1 MMHFC
6 ITIKQLFGFF
16 ASGYG
21 PKLHSSKAAASS
33 IMNSACSNIPAPTL
47 DAKPA
52 TGLLPLVTLAI
63 GFVMAMLDVTVVNVA
78 LPSIALQFTVPLTNL
93 VWIVDGYT
101 LTFAALLLV
110 AGALADRYGAKR
122 VYLAGLGV
130 FTLASLLCGLAP
142 NADMLILAR
151 MLQGLGA
158 ALFMPSSLSLLTHAY
173 DDEQVRNRMLAA
185 WSAIVAVA
193 GAAGPLLGGVLIH
206 QFGWRGI
213 FLINIPLGLVGL
225 WLARNRIL
233 AAPRRPRALN
243 PVSHLLGVIALSS
256 LCFALIQGNAYGWS
270 SGPIVAMVALCLAAA
285 MLLVRRERRHAE
297 PIIPRALFA
306 TTQFAAANG
315 VGFLINLAA
324 YGQLFL
330 LSLFLQQGRGADA
343 LQTGVQLVPMLAV
356 FSIGN
361 LLSSRVSARW
371 NVSASLVGGVSLAT
385 AMSAAGIFAFSPDMA
400 YWPLALIV
408 AVANL
413 GVGVAVPAMTSV
425 VMQVSGRSHANSAAA
440 ALNANRQSGALVGVA
455 LMGAILHLLPDWHAN
470 LPVSYVV
477 ITMGY
482 LLAAMLTWRHLRH
495 ARNA

>member
-1 MMHFC
+1 M
-6 ITIKQLFGFF
+6 T
-16 ASGYG
+16 
-21 PKLHSSKAAASS
+21 
-33 IMNSACSNIPAPTL
+33 SACPHASTL

-52 TGLLPLVTLAI
+52 AAAGWLPLVTLAI

-78 LPSIALQFTVPLTNL
+78 LPSIALQFTVPLTDL

-110 AGALADRYGAKR
+110 AGALADRYGAKT

-130 FTLASLLCGLAP
+130 FTFASLLCGLAP
-142 NADMLILAR
+142 NADILILAR

-173 DDEQVRNRMLAA
+173 DDEHVRNRMLAA

-193 GAAGPLLGGVLIH
+193 GAAGPLMGGMLIH

-213 FLINIPLGLVGL
+213 FLINIPLGIAGL
-225 WLARNRIL
+225 WLARRRIL

-243 PVSHLLGVIALSS
+243 PLSHLLGVIALSA
-256 LCFALIQGNAYGWS
+256 LCFVLIQGNAYGWA
-270 SGPIVAMVALCLAAA
+270 SGRIAATAALFLAATA
-285 MLLVRRERRHAE
+285 LLVRRERRHAE

-330 LSLFLQQGRGADA
+330 LSLFLQQARGADA
-343 LQTGVQLVPMLAV
+343 LQTGIQLVPMLAV

-361 LLSSRVSARW
+361 LISGRISARW
-371 NVSASLVGGVSLAT
+371 NVSASLLGGVSLAT
-385 AMSAAGIFAFSPDMA
+385 AMSAAAIFAITPDVA
-400 YWPLALIV
+400 YWPFAAIV
-408 AVANL
+408 ALANL
-413 GVGVAVPAMTSV
+413 GVGIAVPAMTSV
-425 VMQVSGRSHANSAAA
+425 VMQVSGKRHANSAAA

-455 LMGAILHLLPDWHAN
+455 LMGTILHLLPEWREA
-470 LPVSYVV
+470 LPAAYIV
-477 ITMGY
+477 ISAGY
-482 LLAAMLTWRHLRH
+482 LAAVALGWRHLRR

>member
-1 MMHFC
+1 
-6 ITIKQLFGFF
+6 
-16 ASGYG
+16 
-21 PKLHSSKAAASS
+21 
-33 IMNSACSNIPAPTL
+33 MNSACSNAPAPTL
-47 DAKPA
+47 AAQPA
-52 TGLLPLVTLAI
+52 AGLLPLVTLAI

-78 LPSIALQFTVPLTNL
+78 LPSIALQFTVPLTDL

-101 LTFAALLLV
+101 LTFAALLLI
-110 AGALADRYGAKR
+110 AGALADRYGAKN

-142 NADMLILAR
+142 NADALILAR

-213 FLINIPLGLVGL
+213 FLINLPLGLAGL
-225 WLARNRIL
+225 WLARNRIE

-243 PVSHLLGVIALSS
+243 PLSHLLGIIGLSS
-256 LCFALIQGNAYGWS
+256 LCFVLIQGNAYGWTS
-270 SGPIVAMVALCLAAA
+270 SRIAGIAALSLAATV
-285 MLLVRRERRHAE
+285 LLVRRERRHAE

-330 LSLFLQQGRGADA
+330 LSLFLQQARGADA

-356 FSIGN
+356 FSLGN
-361 LLSSRVSARW
+361 LLSGRVSARW
-371 NVSASLVGGVSLAT
+371 NVSASLLGGISLAT
-385 AMSAAGIFAFSPDMA
+385 AMSAVGIFAFAPDMV
-400 YWPLALIV
+400 YWPFAVVVAL
-408 AVANL
+408 ANL
-413 GVGVAVPAMTSV
+413 GVGIAVPAMTSV
-425 VMQVSGRSHANSAAA
+425 VMQVSGKSRANSAAA

-455 LMGAILHLLPDWHAN
+455 LIGTILHLLPDWKAS
-470 LPVSYVV
+470 LPTAYVV
-477 ITMGY
+477 ITAGY
-482 LLAAMLTWRHLRH
+482 LFAAMLVWGHLRR

>member
-1 MMHFC
+1 M
-6 ITIKQLFGFF
+6 T
-16 ASGYG
+16 
-21 PKLHSSKAAASS
+21 
-33 IMNSACSNIPAPTL
+33 SACPHASTL

-52 TGLLPLVTLAI
+52 AAAGWLPLVTLAI

-78 LPSIALQFTVPLTNL
+78 LPSIALQFTVPLTDL

-110 AGALADRYGAKR
+110 AGALADRYGAKT

-130 FTLASLLCGLAP
+130 FTFASLLCGLAP
-142 NADMLILAR
+142 NADTLILAR

-173 DDEQVRNRMLAA
+173 DDEHVRNRMLAA

-193 GAAGPLLGGVLIH
+193 GAAGPLMGGMLIH

-213 FLINIPLGLVGL
+213 FLINIPLGIAGL
-225 WLARNRIL
+225 WLARRRIL

-243 PVSHLLGVIALSS
+243 PLSHLLGVIALSA
-256 LCFALIQGNAYGWS
+256 LCFVLIQGNAYGWA
-270 SGPIVAMVALCLAAA
+270 SGRIAATAALFLAATA
-285 MLLVRRERRHAE
+285 LLVRRERRHAE

-330 LSLFLQQGRGADA
+330 LSLFLQQARGADA
-343 LQTGVQLVPMLAV
+343 LQTGIQLVPMLAV

-361 LLSSRVSARW
+361 LISGRISARW
-371 NVSASLVGGVSLAT
+371 NVSASLLGGVSLAT
-385 AMSAAGIFAFSPDMA
+385 AMSAAAIFAITPDVA
-400 YWPLALIV
+400 YWPFAAIV
-408 AVANL
+408 ALANL
-413 GVGVAVPAMTSV
+413 GVGIAVPAMTSV
-425 VMQVSGRSHANSAAA
+425 VMQVSGKRHANSAAA

-455 LMGAILHLLPDWHAN
+455 LMGTILHLLPEWREA
-470 LPVSYVV
+470 LPAAYIV
-477 ITMGY
+477 ISAGY
-482 LLAAMLTWRHLRH
+482 LAAVALGWRHLRR

>member
-1 MMHFC
+1 M
-6 ITIKQLFGFF
+6 T
-16 ASGYG
+16 
-21 PKLHSSKAAASS
+21 
-33 IMNSACSNIPAPTL
+33 SACPHASTL

-52 TGLLPLVTLAI
+52 AAAGWLPLVTLAI

-78 LPSIALQFTVPLTNL
+78 LPSIALQFTVPLTDL

-110 AGALADRYGAKR
+110 AGALADRYGAKT

-130 FTLASLLCGLAP
+130 FTFASLLCGLAP
-142 NADMLILAR
+142 NADTLILAR

-173 DDEQVRNRMLAA
+173 DDEHVRNRMLAA

-193 GAAGPLLGGVLIH
+193 GAAGPLMGGMLIH

-213 FLINIPLGLVGL
+213 FLINIPLGIAGL
-225 WLARNRIL
+225 WLARRRIL

-243 PVSHLLGVIALSS
+243 PLSHLLGVIALSA
-256 LCFALIQGNAYGWS
+256 LCFVLIQGNAYGWA
-270 SGPIVAMVALCLAAA
+270 SGRIATTAALFLAATA
-285 MLLVRRERRHAE
+285 LLVRRERRHAE

-330 LSLFLQQGRGADA
+330 LSLFLQQARGADA
-343 LQTGVQLVPMLAV
+343 LQTGIQLVPMLAV

-361 LLSSRVSARW
+361 LISGRISARW
-371 NVSASLVGGVSLAT
+371 NVSASLLGGVSLAT
-385 AMSAAGIFAFSPDMA
+385 AMSAAAIFAITPDVA
-400 YWPLALIV
+400 YWPFAAIV
-408 AVANL
+408 ALANL
-413 GVGVAVPAMTSV
+413 GVGIAVPAMTSV
-425 VMQVSGRSHANSAAA
+425 VMQVSGKRHANSAAA

-455 LMGAILHLLPDWHAN
+455 LMGTILHLLPEWREA
-470 LPVSYVV
+470 LPAAYIV
-477 ITMGY
+477 ISAGY
-482 LLAAMLTWRHLRH
+482 LAAVALGWRHLRR

>member
-1 MMHFC
+1 MPSVCH
-6 ITIKQLFGFF
+6 Q
-16 ASGYG
+16 A
-21 PKLHSSKAAASS
+21 
-33 IMNSACSNIPAPTL
+33 PAPSL
-47 DAKPA
+47 DAPPA
-52 TGLLPLVTLAI
+52 IAGWLPLVTLAI

-78 LPSIALQFTVPLTNL
+78 LPSIAVQFTVPLTDL

-110 AGALADRYGAKR
+110 AGALADRYGAKTL
-122 VYLAGLGV
+122 YLAGLGV
-130 FTLASLLCGLAP
+130 FTVASLLCGLAP
-142 NADMLILAR
+142 DANTLIAAR
-151 MLQGLGA
+151 MLQGVGA

-193 GAAGPLLGGVLIH
+193 GASGPLLGGVLIH

-213 FLINIPLGLVGL
+213 FLINIPLGLAGL
-225 WLARNRIL
+225 WLARRRIQ

-243 PVSHLLGVIALSS
+243 PVSHVLGVVALSS
-256 LCFALIQGNAYGWS
+256 LCFVLIQGNAYGWTS
-270 SGPIVAMVALCLAAA
+270 ARIAGTAVLCVAAVA
-285 MLLVRRERRHAE
+285 LLVRRERRHAD

-330 LSLFLQQGRGADA
+330 LSLFLQHARGADA
-343 LQTGVQLVPMLAV
+343 LQTGIQLVPMLAV

-361 LLSSRVSARW
+361 LISGRVSARW
-371 NVSASLVGGVSLAT
+371 NVSASLLGGVSLAA
-385 AMSAAGIFAFSPDMA
+385 AMSAAGIFAFSPDIA
-400 YWPLALIV
+400 YWPLAIV
-408 AVANL
+408 VALANL
-413 GVGVAVPAMTSV
+413 GVGIAVPAMTSV
-425 VMQVSGRSHANSAAA
+425 VMQVSGKRHANSAAA

-455 LMGAILHLLPDWHAN
+455 VMGTILHLMPDWNAS
-470 LPVSYVV
+470 LPAAYTV
-477 ITMGY
+477 IAIGY
-482 LLAAMLTWRHLRH
+482 LAAAVLTWRHLRR

>member
-1 MMHFC
+1 MRSVCH
-6 ITIKQLFGFF
+6 Q
-16 ASGYG
+16 
-21 PKLHSSKAAASS
+21 
-33 IMNSACSNIPAPTL
+33 APTPSL
-47 DAKPA
+47 DAPPVIA
-52 TGLLPLVTLAI
+52 GWLPLVTLAI

-78 LPSIALQFTVPLTNL
+78 LPSIAVQFTVPLTDL

-110 AGALADRYGAKR
+110 AGALADRYGAKTL
-122 VYLAGLGV
+122 YLAGLGV
-130 FTLASLLCGLAP
+130 FTVASLLCGLAP
-142 NADMLILAR
+142 DANTLIAAR
-151 MLQGLGA
+151 MLQGVGA

-193 GAAGPLLGGVLIH
+193 GASGPLLGGVLIH

-213 FLINIPLGLVGL
+213 FLINIPLGLAGL
-225 WLARNRIL
+225 WLARRRIQ

-243 PVSHLLGVIALSS
+243 PVSHVLGVVALSS
-256 LCFALIQGNAYGWS
+256 LCFVLIQGNAYGWTS
-270 SGPIVAMVALCLAAA
+270 ARIAGTAVLCVAAVA
-285 MLLVRRERRHAE
+285 LLVRRERRHAD

-330 LSLFLQQGRGADA
+330 LSLFLQHARGADA
-343 LQTGVQLVPMLAV
+343 LQTGIQLVPMLAV

-361 LLSSRVSARW
+361 LISGRVSARW
-371 NVSASLVGGVSLAT
+371 NVSASLLGGVSLAA
-385 AMSAAGIFAFSPDMA
+385 AMSAAGIFAFSPDIA
-400 YWPLALIV
+400 YWPLAIV
-408 AVANL
+408 VALANL
-413 GVGVAVPAMTSV
+413 GVGIAVPAMTSV
-425 VMQVSGRSHANSAAA
+425 VMQVSGKRHANSAAA

-455 LMGAILHLLPDWHAN
+455 VMGTILHLLPDWNAS
-470 LPVSYVV
+470 LPAAYTV
-477 ITMGY
+477 IAIGY
-482 LLAAMLTWRHLRH
+482 LAAAVLTWRHLRR